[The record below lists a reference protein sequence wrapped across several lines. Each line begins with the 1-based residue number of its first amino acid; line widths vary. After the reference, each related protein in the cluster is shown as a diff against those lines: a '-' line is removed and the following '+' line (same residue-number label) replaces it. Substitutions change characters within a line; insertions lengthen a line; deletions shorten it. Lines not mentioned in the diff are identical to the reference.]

1 MLCINTFDFNNYSM
15 NSSRKKASDEKENL
29 LPKNQRPD
37 SMSGPAETENDLQ
50 NSQTAGVG
58 DSVAPE
64 SPSSKNADSDLYL
77 VAVGASAGGLDALQ
91 ELLANIP
98 DRIVKQVS
106 FIVAQHVSPTHKS
119 MLVQLLGRQT
129 RLSVTDARE
138 NLFPQAG
145 YVYVTPPDSEI
156 YFKNGHMRLRKPVN
170 AIGPKP
176 SVDVLLESL
185 CVDSQARK
193 MIGII
198 LSGTGSDGAEGF
210 RLLKKAGGFLI
221 AQEPQ
226 TARYDG
232 MPIAAINTGAADS
245 VVAPEKMGEEIADYI
260 AEPVKNNITFFE
272 QEDLEADS
280 LKHIFNLLG
289 KRTGTDFS
297 NYKSATIGRR
307 LNKRLDMLEMESLE
321 EYVRYLRENPGEL
334 DEMFQM
340 ILIGVTTF
348 FRNQAAFDALRE
360 YLDAIIKEKSSAGIP
375 LRVWVPGCSTGEEA
389 YSIAILISEL
399 LREQGLQSGVQIFAT
414 DIDEKAIN
422 MARLGIYSKDSIAPL
437 SEDLIRRYF
446 EKRENGWEVI
456 KALRSMVL
464 FSKHDLTNNPP
475 FLKLDLISCRNLLIY
490 LNAGM
495 QQQIIPLFH
504 YALNHDGILLLGKS
518 ETVGQHNDLFAT
530 ADSKNKIYQ
539 RKRGAKFNSV
549 KLSAFKTRKQLAT
562 RNVPAAISRPEPKDY
577 SISDMVKETL
587 FNTFEHPYVVVDDSY
602 EIQEINGDVRLY
614 MSLSEGSLQA
624 NLLKMVNQEL
634 QIEVRSVMNR
644 VLKERNSIKSNIRR
658 FELYGQEYYVR
669 ITGKPLLYSEAPNDL
684 YVVIFEQLDIQDF
697 LNRDYSYEA
706 GEEGEAAGQRIKE
719 LEMELEATRE
729 HLQTYI
735 EEIETSNEE
744 LQSLNEELQST
755 NEELQSSNEEL
766 ETSNEELQSTS
777 EEVQIAYS
785 ELKSSNEQL
794 ARKERKLREQEAG
807 LQALLSNRLQA
818 MMLVDSGYGVLEYNE
833 PAAVMFRELRGKEL
847 SYGSVLV
854 DFLDS
859 GYIETFLRDF
869 ARAME
874 GEQVSGQL
882 KTHNASGDQSWRWFH
897 INYTPVI
904 TDEGKVSYI
913 SLSMLETTAL
923 KRATREAQYKERL
936 VQSVYDAASVG
947 ICVTDADGYFVNV
960 NRRYREIYGFENED
974 LIGRHFT
981 MVVPEEARGQARE
994 LHDAFISDGSEP
1006 PREWQGRH
1014 SKGHLITV
1022 EVSARLLIQ
1031 EDGSRYKV
1039 TSVDNVSE
1047 HRQLQIMLE
1056 STNSMVQLGSWEMD
1070 TRDGLITYNPILADI
1085 FELEDPHH
1093 RCTPEQM
1100 GEFFRNSRSRD
1111 RFLKMITALRSG
1123 DQTDADAEFKFRTN
1137 SGQYRWLRFIARA
1150 EKAQGQCISIQG
1162 VMQDISKEKENRNV
1176 LRLYESAMK
1185 EATDAILIT
1194 ESDPIDMPGPRI
1206 VFTNHAFSEMTGYDP
1221 EELIGNTPRMLQGP
1235 LTSRKELNRL
1245 RKAMENE
1252 EACSIEVVNYTK
1264 TGEEYW
1270 VSIQVTPIADERG
1283 NHTHFLSI
1291 QKDITQ
1297 RKSRELQKLLLA
1309 DISGLFHQ
1317 DAPLQDILKQ
1327 CTKSI
1332 AENGLFDVAEIW
1344 LLDTPGDSLRLTA
1357 VYATDKVAGFH
1368 TDSTDITMFAPG
1380 EGLPGQVWQQQT
1392 RLYWKNI
1399 HVRKDFERREAAA
1412 AAGLKTAYGVPVF
1425 SNGSIFGVLML
1436 ATKEEQNSPLESA
1449 MAELGD
1455 RLGSE
1460 IRRKHLEEELQ
1471 HTFSYAPEI
1480 VCIAGTD
1487 GYFKKVNPAMIRQLG
1502 YSEKQLL
1509 GQPMNEFIYY
1519 EDRDANNQILET
1531 LGKSGETQRYENRYI
1546 TREGDI
1552 IWLSWSST
1560 PVQEGGIV
1568 YSIAKDITRQRELE
1582 LLFSQ
1587 VNKMARIGAWELHVA
1602 TGELYWSPVL
1612 HQIFEVAD
1620 DYEPT
1625 AENGLSFYA
1634 GESQKEIEALFTKAI
1649 ESGESWDE
1657 ELRVVTAAGNPRW
1670 IRVIGQVLMNEG
1682 EAIKVF
1688 GSLQDIH
1695 PLKTTQIELENTLAE
1710 KDTILDRVGDG
1721 FYALNPDWTVIY
1733 WNTAAEEILSTPKEK
1748 IIGRN
1753 VWEVFS
1759 DAQELDFYT
1768 YYKQAMESQTKKHFE
1783 SYYPGA
1789 QIWVEVNVYPSPS
1802 GLSVFFKDITKRKE
1816 AALELQRLN
1825 RNLEQQTRE
1834 LAVSNADLEQFAF
1847 VASHD
1852 LQEPLRMITSFMA
1865 RLEKK
1870 YGQQL
1875 DDKARRYIHFA
1886 TDGARRMRTIIL
1898 DLLEFSRVG
1907 RVETEVEPVDL
1918 NVMMEEVEKLNSKI
1932 IRETDAEILYDNLPV
1947 MQLNRFSIRQL
1958 FQNLI
1963 QNAVKYRKPG
1973 ERPRI
1978 RVTAGQQDDSGEWTF
1993 AVADNGIGMDQKY
2006 ESKIFAI
2013 FQRLHST
2020 EEYEGNGVGLAI
2032 CKKIVEQHKGRMWVE
2047 TAIGE
2052 GSTFYFT
2059 LQAWKAVLQRSV
2071 PLPEQG
2077 SSGLKIRR
2085 INSLDKG
2092 FI

>member
-1 MLCINTFDFNNYSM
+1 M
-15 NSSRKKASDEKENL
+15 NHSSAN
-29 LPKNQRPD
+29 
-37 SMSGPAETENDLQ
+37 SGPEQ
-50 NSQTAGVG
+50 NSDPEKG
-58 DSVAPE
+58 DGGQSGRERTNPPE
-64 SPSSKNADSDLYL
+64 NSTQRSSSENYKQSGLYL

-98 DRIVKQVS
+98 DRIVKRVA

-138 NLFPQAG
+138 NLFPQPG
-145 YVYVTPPDSEI
+145 HVYVTPPDSEI

-170 AIGPKP
+170 TIGPKP

-185 CVDSQARK
+185 SVGKQAQQV
-193 MIGII
+193 IGII
-198 LSGTGSDGAEGF
+198 LSGTGSDGADGF
-210 RLLKKAGGFLI
+210 RVLKRAGGFMI

-260 AEPVKNNITFFE
+260 EEPVKNSIPLFE
-272 QEDLEADS
+272 EEDAEADS
-280 LKHIFNLLG
+280 LQHIFNLLG
-289 KRTGTDFS
+289 KRTGTDFA

-348 FRNQAAFDALRE
+348 FRNEAAFKSLRE
-360 YLDAIIKEKSSAGIP
+360 YLDAIIKEKHNTGLP
-375 LRVWVPGCSTGEEA
+375 LRIWVPGCSTGEEA
-389 YSIAILISEL
+389 YSIAILIAEV
-399 LREQGLQSGVQIFAT
+399 LREHEIRLNVQLFAT
-414 DIDEKAIN
+414 DIDEKAIS
-422 MARLGIYSKDSIAPL
+422 MARLGIYSQDSITTL

-530 ADSKNKIYQ
+530 VDSKNKIYQ
-539 RKRGAKFNSV
+539 RKRGTKFNSV
-549 KLSAFKTRKQLAT
+549 KLSAFKTRKQLMN
-562 RNVPAAISRPEPKDY
+562 RNTPAVISRTEPKDY

-587 FNTFEHPYVVVDDSY
+587 FNTFEHPYVIVDDSF

-614 MSLSEGSLQA
+614 LSLSEGMLQA

-634 QIEVRSVMNR
+634 QIEVRSVMNQ
-644 VLKERNSIKSNIRR
+644 VVKERNSIKSRIRR
-658 FELYGQEYYVR
+658 FELYGQQYYVR
-669 ITGKPLLYSEAPNDL
+669 VIGKPLLYSEAPNDL

-697 LNRDYSYEA
+697 VDRDYTPEE

-818 MMLVDSGYGVLEYNE
+818 MMLVGSGYGVLEYNE

-923 KRATREAQYKERL
+923 KQATRAAQQKERL

-960 NRRYREIYGFENED
+960 NRRYREIYGYENED

-981 MVVPEEARGQARE
+981 MVVPEEAREQARE
-994 LHDAFISDGSEP
+994 LHDEFISDGSEP
-1006 PREWQGRH
+1006 PHEWQVKH
-1014 SKGHLITV
+1014 SEGHLITV

-1070 TRDGLITYNPILADI
+1070 MRDNKITFNGILADI
-1085 FELEDPHH
+1085 FELEDSHY

-1100 GEFFRNSRSRD
+1100 GDFFRNTRSRE
-1111 RFLKMITALRSG
+1111 RFLKIIAAMHSG
-1123 DQTDADAEFKFRTN
+1123 EQTDADAEFKFRTN

-1150 EKAQGQCISIQG
+1150 EKEQGQCISIQG
-1162 VMQDISKEKENRNV
+1162 VMQDISKEKENKNV

-1185 EATDAILIT
+1185 EATDGILIT

-1206 VFTNHAFSEMTGYDP
+1206 VFSNHAFSEMTGYDP
-1221 EELIGNTPRMLQGP
+1221 EELTGNTPRMLQGP

-1245 RKAMENE
+1245 RRAMEKG
-1252 EACSIEVVNYTK
+1252 EACSIEVINYTK
-1264 TGEEYW
+1264 TGEEFW
-1270 VSIQVTPIADERG
+1270 VSIQVTPFADERG
-1283 NHTHFLSI
+1283 HHTHFLSI

-1309 DISGLFHQ
+1309 SIGGLFHQ

-1344 LLDTPGDSLRLTA
+1344 LLNTTGDRLRLTA
-1357 VYATDKVAGFH
+1357 TYAEGKVASFH
-1368 TDSTDITMFAPG
+1368 LDSTDITFFAPG

-1399 HVRKDFERREAAA
+1399 DVRKDFERREAAA

-1436 ATKEEQNSPLESA
+1436 ATTEEQKSPLESA

-1460 IRRKHLEEELQ
+1460 IRRKQLEEELQ
-1471 HTFSYAPEI
+1471 HTFSYAPDI

-1502 YSEKQLL
+1502 YSEQQLV
-1509 GQPMNEFIYY
+1509 GHAMDEFIYH
-1519 EDRDANNQILET
+1519 EDRKANKQILQT
-1531 LGKSGETQRYENRYI
+1531 LEDSKETQRYENRYI
-1546 TREGDI
+1546 TKKGNI

-1560 PVQEGGIV
+1560 PAQEGGIV

-1582 LLFSQ
+1582 LLFNQ
-1587 VNKMARIGAWELHVA
+1587 VNKMARTGAWELQVA
-1602 TGELYWSPVL
+1602 TGKVYWSPVVR
-1612 HQIFEVAD
+1612 QIFEVKD
-1620 DYEPT
+1620 DYDPT
-1625 AENGLSFYA
+1625 LKDGLNFYEQESRSLIEHKLQKALDSGQPWDAELLI
-1634 GESQKEIEALFTKAI
+1634 K
-1649 ESGESWDE
+1649 
-1657 ELRVVTAAGNPRW
+1657 TARGNYRW
-1670 IRVIGQVLMNEG
+1670 IRSIGQVLMNEG

-1695 PLKTTQIELENTLAE
+1695 PLKTTQIELEEALQA
-1710 KDTILDRVGDG
+1710 KDMILERVGDG
-1721 FYALNPDWTVIY
+1721 FFAVNRDWVVTY
-1733 WNTAAEEILSTPKEK
+1733 WNPVAEELLKTTKSNIVGQNL
-1748 IIGRN
+1748 
-1753 VWEVFS
+1753 WDVFEE
-1759 DAQELDFYT
+1759 ARELNFYT
-1768 YYKQAMESQTKKHFE
+1768 QLHESMESQAKKHFE
-1783 SYYPGA
+1783 SYYPGL
-1789 QIWVEVNVYPSPS
+1789 QTWFDVNAYPSSS
-1802 GLSVFFKDITKRKE
+1802 GLSVFFKDITKRKDAE
-1816 AALELQRLN
+1816 LELRRLN
-1825 RNLEQQTRE
+1825 QNLELQTRE

-1870 YGQQL
+1870 YGHQL
-1875 DDKARRYIHFA
+1875 DDKAQRYIHFA

-1907 RVETEVEPVDL
+1907 RVETDIQEVDMNMLV
-1918 NVMMEEVEKLNSKI
+1918 EELKKTNSKL
-1932 IRETDAEILYDNLPV
+1932 IRETNTNIVYKELPV
-1947 MQLNRFSIRQL
+1947 MRLNQFSIRQL
-1958 FQNLI
+1958 LQNLV
-1963 QNAVKYRKPG
+1963 QNAIKYRKPG
-1973 ERPRI
+1973 QKPLIHISAE
-1978 RVTAGQQDDSGEWTF
+1978 QQEDPKEWVF

-2006 ESKIFAI
+2006 EGKIFAI

-2032 CKKIVEQHKGRMWVE
+2032 CKKVVEQHHGRIWVK

-2052 GSTFYFT
+2052 GSTFYFSLRNQEPKT
-2059 LQAWKAVLQRSV
+2059 EPGDA
-2071 PLPEQG
+2071 LPRNTQ
-2077 SSGLKIRR
+2077 SS
-2085 INSLDKG
+2085 
-2092 FI
+2092 